1 MGQWRT
7 GAPALPALTPPILH
21 LNQPKESPICIE
33 HTRCVFVF
41 AVLLNRFC
49 TGRQAKELFNYW
61 QKSTQTRLKKGE
73 ERAITRES
81 RFSFLFFFLRFFFSC
96 CGTRALHVL
105 WRRFLCMEESRIT
118 FFLQRTFI
126 CVLGKRCIGSL
137 SVCK

>member
-1 MGQWRT
+1 MG
-7 GAPALPALTPPILH
+7 
-21 LNQPKESPICIE
+21 
-33 HTRCVFVF
+33 
-41 AVLLNRFC
+41 VLLNRFC

-105 WRRFLCMEESRIT
+105 WGRFLCMEENRIT
-118 FFLQRTFI
+118 CFFAAHTYLCAGKAMHWFSL
-126 CVLGKRCIGSL
+126 CVQMIQGAMNPLCRDA
-137 SVCK
+137 